1 MRRIL
6 TIILEQARQARE
18 RAWFYRK
25 LSRSLD
31 QTRSVDSLH
40 KCARELE
47 ERAAAMEQY
56 AAGKMVDGEMADGEE
71 PEKPEKRNLASN
83 MKRAAKRVFSSRRS
97 RLP

>member
-31 QTRSVDSLH
+31 QTRSVDSLC

-56 AAGKMVDGEMADGEE
+56 AAGEMADGEE

-83 MKRAAKRVFSSRRS
+83 MKRAAKRVFSTRRS

>member
-31 QTRSVDSLH
+31 QTRSVDSLC

-56 AAGKMVDGEMADGEE
+56 ADRKMGDGEMADS
-71 PEKPEKRNLASN
+71 EKPEKRNLASN
-83 MKRAAKRVFSSRRS
+83 MKRAAKRVFSNRRS

>member
-1 MRRIL
+1 MRRVL

-31 QTRSVDSLH
+31 QTRSVDSLC

-56 AAGKMVDGEMADGEE
+56 AAGKMEDGEE
-71 PEKPEKRNLASN
+71 PEKPEKSNLASN

>member
-25 LSRSLD
+25 LSRSLG
-31 QTRSVDSLH
+31 QTRSVESLH

-56 AAGKMVDGEMADGEE
+56 AAGKIEDGEE

-83 MKRAAKRVFSSRRS
+83 MKRAAKRVFSTRRS

>member
-25 LSRSLD
+25 LSRSLG
-31 QTRSVDSLH
+31 QTRSVDCLC

-56 AAGKMVDGEMADGEE
+56 AAGKMADGKMADGDE
-71 PEKPEKRNLASN
+71 PETTEKRNFASN
-83 MKRAAKRVFSSRRS
+83 MKRAARRVFSSRRS